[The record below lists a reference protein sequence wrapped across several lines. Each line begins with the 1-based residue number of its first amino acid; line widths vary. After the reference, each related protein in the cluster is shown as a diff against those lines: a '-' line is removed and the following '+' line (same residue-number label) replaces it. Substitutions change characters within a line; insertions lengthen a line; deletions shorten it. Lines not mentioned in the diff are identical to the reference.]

1 MSVNETA
8 TQNVWQHHFPEPWG
22 RGGNVD
28 KLAHRGIGN
37 RKMIDSSLP
46 PVTHIWVTLLNS
58 FYHKMDTK
66 GGFEEKCLK

>member
-1 MSVNETA
+1 M
-8 TQNVWQHHFPEPWG
+8 
-22 RGGNVD
+22 D